1 MAFQIPYRFH
11 LLFPF
16 GLLGY
21 LVYKNQ
27 QKIISNESK
36 ITYEGINQLKIHKTI
51 DEIQRSV
58 VEINNTLNKKDIK
71 VISSMGTKL
80 KRLEMEMTAEKGK
93 LVSTNNDLKETFE
106 DIYGQINQLQQRMLA
121 ISKDDGS
128 LSRYT

>member
-1 MAFQIPYRFH
+1 MSTIDLLLICTNAF
-11 LLFPF
+11 
-16 GLLGY
+16 LGY

-71 VISSMGTKL
+71 VISSMGAKL

-93 LVSTNNDLKETFE
+93 LASTNNDLKETFE
-106 DIYGQINQLQQRMLA
+106 GIYGQINQLQQRLLA